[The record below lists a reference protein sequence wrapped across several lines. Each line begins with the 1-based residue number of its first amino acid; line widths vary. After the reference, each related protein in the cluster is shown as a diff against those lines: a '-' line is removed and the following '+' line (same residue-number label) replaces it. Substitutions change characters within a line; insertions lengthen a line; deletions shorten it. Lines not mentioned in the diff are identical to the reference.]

1 MRQTPEEKALLD
13 AALVALITTLPAQ
26 VVVKLVRE
34 QGPAVLRVGTQAI
47 FGLVV
52 RPGWRGQVGNLQLA
66 SEGQQVL
73 VVPYVGEAQGAQL
86 RARGICYLDRVGNAW
101 LTDTTGTLA
110 VLVQGRARPAVT
122 PAAVGGLVLGKPGL
136 LLVHVLL
143 LEPELVRAS
152 YRAVAARVG
161 LPVATVGRAML
172 ALQGQGFVRGETS
185 RWLARPGE
193 LRRRWIDAYGETLR
207 PKLAA
212 GRYRWLEPARA
223 RWGWQEV
230 ALPAG
235 TRWGGEPAAHLLLD
249 GYLLPEYFTLYS
261 TARRGEL
268 MGALRLVPDPQG
280 KVEVLVPFD
289 ESEMGVVRPGCVS
302 PLLAYADLVLS
313 GDARNM
319 EVAQMLAKE
328 YLKSY

>member
-13 AALVALITTLPAQ
+13 AALGALVATLPAQ
-26 VVVKLVRE
+26 VVVKLVRGP
-34 QGPAVLRVGTQAI
+34 GPAVVRVGTQAV

-52 RPGWRGQVGNLQLA
+52 RPGWRGQVGDLQLA
-66 SEGQQVL
+66 GDEQVL
-73 VVPYVGEAQGAQL
+73 VVPYVGESQGEQL
-86 RARGICYLDRVGNAW
+86 RTRGICYLDRVGNAW
-101 LTDTTGTLA
+101 LTDAAGTLA

-122 PAAVGGLVLGKPGL
+122 ASAVGGLLLGKPGL
-136 LLVHVLL
+136 RLVHALL
-143 LEPELVRAS
+143 LEPELVRAP
-152 YRAVAARVG
+152 YRTVAARVG
-161 LPVATVGRAML
+161 LPVATIGRAML
-172 ALQGQGFVRGETS
+172 ALHGQGFVRNETR
-185 RWLARPGE
+185 RWLARPDE

-223 RWGWQEV
+223 RQGWQEV

-235 TRWGGEPAAHLLLD
+235 TRWGGETAAHLLLD

-280 KVEVLVPFD
+280 KVEVLIPFD
-289 ESEMGVVRPGCVS
+289 ESEMGIVQPGCVS

-328 YLKSY
+328 YLKG